1 MLNKEQV
8 AEVAADL
15 WHAEQTGEWTMSLSI
30 NGQIVETGSSTAVLA
45 NPVNAVAW
53 LANTLHQFG
62 MSIQEGDA
70 ILSGSFVRAIPF
82 TLTP

>member
-1 MLNKEQV
+1 M
-8 AEVAADL
+8 
-15 WHAEQTGEWTMSLSI
+15 
-30 NGQIVETGSSTAVLA
+30 A
-45 NPVNAVAW
+45 NPINAVAW

-62 MSIQEGDA
+62 MSIKEGDV